1 MPKGQRILLFSIYLA
16 LAGLISFFHNGV
28 VIPGSSEMIVLYS
41 ALVMLCFIVLFV
53 EHFFTK
59 PTDVLAS
66 AISILLLLAP
76 IKSDLS
82 RFGFWYDLFFYYNL
96 SLVVISLLALLLIDD
111 EKPSNSHQNIAAYYL
126 KAFATRFG
134 NGKFLFYS
142 LFVLSLLFY
151 VDNQSSE
158 FLILFGF
165 SLIVLLVDPKRFFLQ
180 AISKK
185 DQPDEV
191 GRIFSVQGKNTFL
204 AQLLKNKPL
213 ENGQLVHFSF
223 NSGGGNEQHV
233 GCVIDVHVLDDKRW
247 ANILRLDGV
256 ELPSC
261 SSPKE
266 GVVCSLE
273 HSMERAIPAI
283 CGTVIEGSNIRKVRF
298 NDSNNA
304 EVTEGSLLEL
314 TTNGRKVL
322 YQVVQGTTFVESLE
336 SRNKATGIVGEAVQL
351 GVWNPEHLNFDK
363 FGWVPNVNTPL
374 YLATDIAEV
383 DVPDNHMRIG
393 EIPNTN
399 YPLFLDKETAI
410 THHLAI
416 LGVTGTG
423 KSVFTRSVIREIA
436 TVETKVIV
444 VDFTLE
450 HKNKLSDINPQ
461 PIVQQADADAIF
473 SAINTLSNEMAKF
486 PTGNNARDPKVLAEA
501 ERVIKVT
508 FWNAIKAFL
517 ESENPV
523 CLFELPD
530 VSNSTEILEYTKWF
544 FKALFAIAK
553 KEGNF
558 GRKVCVVLEEAHTVI
573 PEFNFIGVGD
583 RSAGSLVNSIAQI
596 ALQGRK
602 YGVGFIVVA
611 QRTANVSKTVL
622 TQCNS
627 IIAFQQFDRTSG
639 DFLSNHV
646 GEEMVQAL
654 PNLKFR
660 QGIAVGK
667 AFKANMPLIFEVPEI
682 TEPEPEPEL
691 AEDDVGAEATH

>member
-76 IKSDLS
+76 IKNDLS

-96 SLVVISLLALLLIDD
+96 SLVFISLLALLLIDD
-111 EKPSNSHQNIAAYYL
+111 DKPSNSRQNIAAHYL

-165 SLIVLLVDPKRFFLQ
+165 SLIILLVDPKRFFLQ

-185 DQPDEV
+185 EQPDEV
-191 GRIFSVQGKNTFL
+191 GRIFSVKGKNTFL

-213 ENGQLVHFSF
+213 ENGQLVYFSF

-256 ELPSC
+256 ELPSF
-261 SSPKE
+261 SPPKE

-273 HSMERAIPAI
+273 NGMEPAIPAI

-336 SRNKATGIVGEAVQL
+336 SKNEATGVVGDAVQL
-351 GVWNPEHLNFDK
+351 GIWNRETLNFDK
-363 FGWVPNVNTPL
+363 FGWVPKINTPL
-374 YLATDIAEV
+374 YLATDITEV
-383 DVPDNHMRIG
+383 PVPDNHICIG
-393 EIPNTN
+393 VIPNTN

-423 KSVFTRSVIREIA
+423 KSVFTRNIIREIA
-436 TVETKVIV
+436 SVETKVIV

-450 HKNKLSDINPQ
+450 HRNKLSDMGPK
-461 PIVQQADADAIF
+461 PIVADDKAAEIYAAIDVLDF
-473 SAINTLSNEMAKF
+473 QMGQFK
-486 PTGNNARDPKVLAEA
+486 NNRDPKVIADSEKT
-501 ERVIKVT
+501 IKVN
-508 FWNAIKAFL
+508 FYEAIKEYL
-517 ESENPV
+517 KGNDPV
-523 CLFELPD
+523 RLFELPD
-530 VSNSTEILEYTKWF
+530 VSNSTATLEYTKWF
-544 FKALFAIAK
+544 FRALFAVAK
-553 KEGNF
+553 QEGNF

-573 PEFNFIGVGD
+573 PEYNFLGVD
-583 RSAGSLVNSIAQI
+583 KSASNLVNSIAQI

-682 TEPEPEPEL
+682 TEPEPESEPEL
-691 AEDDVGAEATH
+691 PEDDAGAEAAH

>member
-1 MPKGQRILLFSIYLA
+1 MPKGQRILLFAIYLF
-16 LAGLISFFHNGV
+16 LAGLVSLFHNGA
-28 VIPGSSEMIVLYS
+28 VIPEGSDMIVLYS

-76 IKSDLS
+76 IKNDLS
-82 RFGFWYDLFFYYNL
+82 KFGLWYELFFTYNIA
-96 SLVVISLLALLLIDD
+96 LVVTSLLALLLADD
-111 EKPSNSHQNIAAYYL
+111 ETPSNSRQNLAAFYL

-142 LFVLSLLFY
+142 LFILSLLFY
-151 VDNQSSE
+151 VDNQSRE

-165 SLIVLLVDPKRFFLQ
+165 SLVVLLVDPKKVFLRV
-180 AISKK
+180 ISWKP
-185 DQPDEV
+185 QPDEV
-191 GRIFSVQGKNTFL
+191 GRIFSVQGKSTFL

-213 ENGQLVHFSF
+213 DNGQLVHFCF
-223 NSGGGNEQHV
+223 NSGSGNQQHV
-233 GCVIDVHVLDDKRW
+233 GYVIDVHVLDDKRW
-247 ANILRLDGV
+247 ASILLLDSV

-261 SSPKE
+261 PPPKE
-266 GVVCSLE
+266 GVVCILKD
-273 HSMERAIPAI
+273 SMLPDIPPI
-283 CGTVIEGSNIRKVRF
+283 CGTVVDGSNIRKVRF
-298 NDSNNA
+298 NDSGHI

-314 TTNGRKVL
+314 STGERKVL
-322 YQVVQGTTFVESLE
+322 YQVVQGTTFIESLE
-336 SRNKATGIVGEAVQL
+336 SKNEATGVVGDAVQL
-351 GVWNPEHLNFDK
+351 GVWNPRKLNFDK
-363 FGWVPNVNTPL
+363 FGWVPKVNTPL

-383 DVPDNHMRIG
+383 PVPDNHMRIG

-399 YPLFLDKETAI
+399 YPLFLDKEAAI

-423 KSVFTRSVIREIA
+423 KSVFTRNIIREIA
-436 TVETKVIV
+436 SDDTRVIV

-450 HKNKLSDINPQ
+450 HKNKLSDMNPQ
-461 PIVQQADADAIF
+461 PVVPQGEADAIF
-473 SAINTLSNEMAKF
+473 SAINTLSVEMAKF
-486 PTGNNARDPKVLAEA
+486 PTGRDARDATAVEQAEK
-501 ERVIKVT
+501 EIKIK

-517 ESENPV
+517 ESSDRLS
-523 CLFELPD
+523 LFELPD

-544 FKALFAIAK
+544 FRALFAIAK
-553 KEGNF
+553 KERNF

-627 IIAFQQFDRTSG
+627 IVAFQQFDRTSG

-646 GEEMVQAL
+646 GEDMVHAL

-667 AFKANMPLIFEVPEI
+667 AFKASMPLIFEVPEI
-682 TEPEPEPEL
+682 REPEARLMPQK
-691 AEDDVGAEATH
+691 VGRYQKVV